1 MADEPFAL
9 ADRVAA
15 CLLSLTPSAVHRA
28 NRRLT
33 QSHNFLT
40 YEDDLRTLLVF
51 HQDVVSPISS
61 TFAYA
66 LPSSKA
72 LRAIVKHAPSSIIEI
87 GAGGGL
93 WASLLRRC
101 GVQVDAI
108 DVSPPRLTYCNVR
121 QCSDAW
127 LPQTFRKAKAGAAL
141 FLCWPPL
148 ELELG
153 EYGEIKNDSNT
164 MASDALN
171 VFHGDVLIYIGE
183 WRGRTG
189 LISQLSDRTADCGQT
204 AGENF
209 QEWVERDWYVVET
222 VELPRWPGFADSLV
236 IFRSKHPKG
245 ASSPSSSAEPAP
257 AVQPP
262 LASTASSLSERL
274 RSMAD
279 VGLTQSGAIAAAI
292 LLDQSVR

>member
-40 YEDDLRTLLVF
+40 YEDDLRTLLEF

-101 GVQVDAI
+101 GV
-108 DVSPPRLTYCNVR
+108 
-121 QCSDAW
+121 
-127 LPQTFRKAKAGAAL
+127 
-141 FLCWPPL
+141 
-148 ELELG
+148 
-153 EYGEIKNDSNT
+153 
-164 MASDALN
+164 
-171 VFHGDVLIYIGE
+171 
-183 WRGRTG
+183 
-189 LISQLSDRTADCGQT
+189 
-204 AGENF
+204 
-209 QEWVERDWYVVET
+209 VET
-222 VELPRWPGFADSLV
+222 CGVCVGECVCVCVCVRVCGIGRCEPM
-236 IFRSKHPKG
+236 RS
-245 ASSPSSSAEPAP
+245 
-257 AVQPP
+257 
-262 LASTASSLSERL
+262 R
-274 RSMAD
+274 R
-279 VGLTQSGAIAAAI
+279 
-292 LLDQSVR
+292 

>member
-1 MADEPFAL
+1 MTA
-9 ADRVAA
+9 
-15 CLLSLTPSAVHRA
+15 T
-28 NRRLT
+28 
-33 QSHNFLT
+33 
-40 YEDDLRTLLVF
+40 
-51 HQDVVSPISS
+51 
-61 TFAYA
+61 
-66 LPSSKA
+66 
-72 LRAIVKHAPSSIIEI
+72 
-87 GAGGGL
+87 
-93 WASLLRRC
+93 RC
-101 GVQVDAI
+101 
-108 DVSPPRLTYCNVR
+108 
-121 QCSDAW
+121 
-127 LPQTFRKAKAGAAL
+127 
-141 FLCWPPL
+141 
-148 ELELG
+148 
-153 EYGEIKNDSNT
+153 
-164 MASDALN
+164 SDALN
-171 VFHGDVLIYIGE
+171 VFKGDLLIYIGE

-236 IFRSKHPKG
+236 IFRSKYPKG

-257 AVQPP
+257 AVQPA